1 MRVTDNRSLV
11 LHHRPADA
19 EADTVA
25 VPHGFVDSGI
35 SANAFAFA
43 LYLASFDDA
52 EHLHPVLLMQG
63 WGNAQGLKPWTV
75 DAARR
80 ELEERGHLII
90 AGDHWHLSLSG
101 FNEAERDALTA

>member
-11 LHHRPADA
+11 LHHRPAEVEDGN
-19 EADTVA
+19 VA
-25 VPHGFVDSGI
+25 VPHGFVESGI
-35 SANAFAFA
+35 SSNAFACA
-43 LYLASFDDA
+43 LYLASFDGA
-52 EHLHPVLLMQG
+52 EGSPDLLVQA
-63 WGNAQGLKPWTV
+63 WANIQDLKPWTA

-101 FNEAERDALTA
+101 FSEAERDALTA